1 MRSLFRTLLVL
12 CALPGLPL
20 MAKSVSHT
28 LTVTDTGTGT
38 GTVTS
43 SPAGISCGAT
53 CSASFPSGTV
63 VRLTATPVSGS
74 AFAGWSGACS
84 GTGACSVTMNA
95 ATSVTAM
102 FRRHHKEVAILTVAD
117 TGTGIGTVTSS
128 PAGIS
133 CGATCSASF
142 RSGTV
147 VSLTATPAS
156 GSAFA
161 GWSGACRGTGAC
173 SVTMKCSDPGQHHV
187 SPWSQKGCNLPAT
200 SVSAMFRREKVATS
214 ETLTVTDTGTGTGTV
229 TSSPAGISCGATC
242 SASFASGT
250 MVSLTATPASGS
262 AFAGWSGACSG
273 TGACSVTMN
282 AATSVTAMFRTEK
295 LAFVQG
301 AAAQATSLAA
311 GETWTVTLTDPT
323 TAGDLIAISIG
334 MPNTSGTVSIL
345 DCPGTSACSSGTNFY
360 VIDADSPNSGGSGF
374 YTNIFRASPLS
385 VTSTSSVQ
393 SFTITTYAACTY
405 CTALVEEFSGESTIH
420 PADGLFVTNSGNSA
434 APSCT
439 DTLGENG
446 EALTGYF
453 SGASNVTAE
462 SPTLVGAVPS
472 IPTGDVALYEI
483 FGSASGSQTLNAT
496 MTSESWYTSCQAYR
510 PYNSSDAPSPQYFPV
525 AGLAPRDI
533 TGINGPTYHSLNG
546 LVKNTDNGFSYQ
558 GFVGPYAGP
567 GVYLFETNSLTG
579 TWTAYSGNPVNT
591 DCRWPSVIY
600 SGGTYY
606 VACEVDY
613 TNGGS
618 TSPYVH
624 IEEYTF
630 TSVTGSWTDAGTLV
644 SGAPN
649 TLHQNPNLFVDPNS
663 GKFCLAYF
671 YESTTPTYNLNLR
684 CASTVEGLA
693 SASDTP
699 LASSA
704 NSLASPTIYY
714 DSGTA
719 AYYLLAEQHVTGP
732 TSPGAPFWQ
741 VVGYINPTKTV
752 TNTYTA
758 MPGPQLL
765 GQSTDYNEA
774 CPAQWNFS
782 GTLALATCFS
792 PDNSSDWNVN
802 LRTYTLSNGI
812 AYH

>member
-1 MRSLFRTLLVL
+1 
-12 CALPGLPL
+12 
-20 MAKSVSHT
+20 
-28 LTVTDTGTGT
+28 
-38 GTVTS
+38 
-43 SPAGISCGAT
+43 
-53 CSASFPSGTV
+53 V
-63 VRLTATPVSGS
+63 V
-74 AFAGWSGACS
+74 
-84 GTGACSVTMNA
+84 N
-95 ATSVTAM
+95 
-102 FRRHHKEVAILTVAD
+102 
-117 TGTGIGTVTSS
+117 
-128 PAGIS
+128 
-133 CGATCSASF
+133 
-142 RSGTV
+142 
-147 VSLTATPAS
+147 
-156 GSAFA
+156 
-161 GWSGACRGTGAC
+161 
-173 SVTMKCSDPGQHHV
+173 
-187 SPWSQKGCNLPAT
+187 
-200 SVSAMFRREKVATS
+200 
-214 ETLTVTDTGTGTGTV
+214 
-229 TSSPAGISCGATC
+229 
-242 SASFASGT
+242 
-250 MVSLTATPASGS
+250 LTATPASGS

-282 AATSVTAMFRTEK
+282 AATSVSAMFRTEN

-301 AAAQATSLAA
+301 GAAQATNLAA
-311 GETWTVTLTDPT
+311 GGTWTVTLTNPT

-360 VIDADSPNSGGSGF
+360 VIDADSPNYGGSGF
-374 YTNIFRASPLS
+374 YTNIFRASPLG

-405 CTALVEEFSGESTIH
+405 CTALVEEFSGESTVH
-420 PADGLFVTNSGNSA
+420 PADGIFVTNSGNSA
-434 APSCT
+434 TAPSCT
-439 DTLGENG
+439 ATLGENG

-453 SGASNVTAE
+453 SGGSNVTAG

-472 IPTGDVALYEI
+472 PTTGDVALYEI
-483 FGSASGSQTLNAT
+483 FDSASGSQTLNAT
-496 MTSESWYTSCQAYR
+496 MTSESWYASCQAYR

-533 TGINGPTYHSLNG
+533 TGVNGPTYHSLNG

-613 TNGGS
+613 TDGGT

-630 TSVTGSWTDAGTLV
+630 TTVTGVWTDEGTLV
-644 SGAPN
+644 AGAPG
-649 TLHQNPNLFVDPNS
+649 TLHQNPDLFVDPNS
-663 GKFCLAYF
+663 GNFCLAYF
-671 YESTTPTYNLNLR
+671 YESATYNLNLR
-684 CASTVEGLA
+684 CASTVAKLA
-693 SASDTP
+693 SASDTT
-699 LASSA
+699 LASSS
-704 NSLASPTIYY
+704 NSLASPNIYY

-719 AYYLLAEQHVTGP
+719 AYYLLAEEHATGP

-741 VVGYINPTKTV
+741 VVGFINPTKTV

-758 MPGPQLL
+758 MPGPQIL
-765 GQSTDYNEA
+765 GQSVDYNEA
-774 CPAQWNFS
+774 CPTQWNFS

-802 LRTYTLSNGI
+802 LRTYQLSNGI